1 MLSHT
6 CRCVH
11 VCASLCVCVCLCACA
26 MCASVC
32 LCVCKCVRVSVRM
45 CKFIQVCVCMCKCV
59 HVSVRTCIVCK
70 CVCAFVNVHACLY
83 TCMCNP
89 NCCFHCLIFHFLLQA
104 AVDPDEAVALR
115 AAVLCKL
122 GYYHGIA
129 KAIQSVAV
137 IASFITGC
145 CRSRRG
151 CCTQSSC
158 AVQAGIHS
166 MASQKPSSLLLSL
179 HHSSQAAVNPDEAV
193 ALGAAVLCKQGYIP
207 WHRKSHLPSLLLSLL
222 LVYMH
227 VQSKLLLSLL
237 HSSQAA
243 VDPDEAVALRAAVLC
258 KQECIPWHR
267 KSHLPSL
274 LLSLL
279 HSFIHHRLLS
289 IQTRLL
295 HSEQL
300 CCASRDT

>member
-115 AAVLCKL
+115 AAVLCK
-122 GYYHGIA
+122 
-129 KAIQSVAV
+129 
-137 IASFITGC
+137 
-145 CRSRRG
+145 
-151 CCTQSSC
+151 
-158 AVQAGIHS
+158 
-166 MASQKPSSLLLSL
+166 
-179 HHSSQAAVNPDEAV
+179 
-193 ALGAAVLCKQGYIP
+193 
-207 WHRKSHLPSLLLSLL
+207 
-222 LVYMH
+222 
-227 VQSKLLLSLL
+227 
-237 HSSQAA
+237 
-243 VDPDEAVALRAAVLC
+243 
-258 KQECIPWHR
+258 QECIPWHR